1 MSPKRG
7 DRVAPP
13 PGSDE
18 WDVVFGTNDAAKG
31 WDELCAQAAANTRQ
45 AWHLM
50 RTSPAPVITT
60 SRQHRL
66 KGGYATG
73 TYRGEPFPQWQLEVT
88 SGGRIWYLVDADCRR
103 VVVMYASP
111 RHPKATD

>member
-13 PGSDE
+13 PGRDE
-18 WDVVFGTNDAAKG
+18 WDVIFGTGEAAKG
-31 WDELCAQAAANTRQ
+31 WQELSTQAATNTRD
-45 AWHLM
+45 AWFVM
-50 RTSPAPVITT
+50 RTDPTPAARTPRHHPLRG
-60 SRQHRL
+60 SF
-66 KGGYATG
+66 ATG
-73 TYRGEPFPQWQLEVT
+73 TYRGQVLPQWQIEVT
-88 SGGRIWYLVDADCRR
+88 GSGRIWYLVDHENHL

>member
-13 PGSDE
+13 PGPHE

-31 WDELCAQAAANTRQ
+31 WEELCSQATNNTRQ
-45 AWHLM
+45 AWSLM
-50 RTSPAPVITT
+50 RLDPSPAETT
-60 SRQHRL
+60 SRQHPL
-66 KGGYATG
+66 KGSYATG
-73 TYRGEPFPQWQLEVT
+73 TYRGQPFPQWPIEVT
-88 SGGRIWYLVDADCRR
+88 SGGRIWYLVDPERRR

>member
-1 MSPKRG
+1 VSPKRG

-13 PGSDE
+13 PGPGE
-18 WDVVFGTNDAAKG
+18 WDVIFGTGEAGKG
-31 WDELCAQAAANTRQ
+31 WDELCAQAAANTRH

-50 RTSPAPVITT
+50 RTNPAPATAT
-60 SRQHRL
+60 SRHHLL
-66 KGGYATG
+66 KGSYATG
-73 TYRGEPFPQWQLEVT
+73 TYRGRPLPQWQIEVT
-88 SGGRIWYLVDADCRR
+88 GGGRIWYLVDAERRR